1 MYRDILK
8 NKFGTIKVKEGETKR
23 KPYVHQKEA
32 MNKLSKA
39 VLEIDDYKGLLVIPT
54 GGGKTLTAVQWIL
67 KNVLNNG
74 SKVLWIAHRHEL
86 LDQALKTFIDNSYEN
101 LMSKKK
107 SYNYRVLSGKHDR
120 SCNISSSDDLIIAS
134 KDSLRAGLDYLV
146 KNWVKKTKEEI
157 FIVIDEAHHSTAK
170 GYKKIIK
177 DVEENAKGKVKL
189 LGLTATP
196 FRTADSEK
204 GALKRV
210 YKDDITYSIDLRTLI
225 NKDILAKPLTSEMK
239 SNVEVA
245 IDLNEDELR
254 NIRNKDNLP
263 DSIINQII
271 KNKDRNR
278 MIVEHYIK
286 NKEKY
291 GKTLVFAINQNH
303 AIELKS
309 VFEKHGVKADF
320 IISGIETDFTKVSI
334 SNEEK
339 ERIIKDFKDGD
350 LEVLVNVNMLT
361 EGTDIPNVHTV
372 FLARPTTSAILM
384 TQMIG
389 RALRGKAA
397 GGTEEAYIVSFVDDW
412 KNKIS
417 WVSPNELIEDMY
429 SEDESL
435 VERSKRVVERISIKA
450 IEDFAKYIDE
460 SVDESKFTNISFI
473 DRIPVGL
480 YSFEITVKLDNDDED
495 KRICDIL
502 VYDCFSEKLEQFI
515 EDLDEIFEEL
525 SLSEEDDLSEKEID
539 KVLKIAKENY
549 LSKCDTSI
557 ACKENDIK
565 DIILYYGQTGEKPV
579 LVPFENREKFDV
591 SKIAEEIFNKD
602 LGVKAKRELINK
614 YWNDE
619 GNYLKLFYNGNHK
632 LFVSLIDDCLYA
644 LEEEDESDNSSLTM
658 KEEEDN
664 LDYSRYD
671 EKEYREHMSLVELEK
686 CDPEYY
692 EKLRNEVFKKYSY
705 GDGLYKSATG
715 LYIGSK
721 KSEFEIDHKIP
732 MSKGGLTNLENL
744 QLLSRGENRRKGN
757 KSWDEFLEKEKKLR
771 SEKITESQKDEIK
784 NLIIEN
790 PKEAIKICES
800 LLKNTNDNKI
810 LLYLAEAYLEKGEYK
825 KTIETAK
832 NGLKEFSDLS
842 KYTNENVYG
851 NNVIGSAYFS
861 LGELDKA
868 IVYFKKTLRLEKYNV
883 YALENLG
890 DIYWDKEEYAEARK
904 YYEIIAFNEEEDNET
919 RALIFG
925 KIGMLALNCLDKPRI
940 ALNSFRKG
948 IELDYT
954 YYYNYVGLAEYYISQ
969 KLFEKAKEELNAYF
983 EIGEKNVDTLITL
996 SKIYKGLKDYKKIEE
1011 TLLEAKNLEPENPK
1025 ALQYLALEMERKR
1038 RYESAVEYYKKALD
1052 IEGDNDIFWN
1062 DLGVVYEKNKEYLKA
1077 KKCYEKALELY
1088 AWDLYENNLKIINKK
1103 INKSIK

>member
-1 MYRDILK
+1 MYSNILK
-8 NKFGTIKVKEGETKR
+8 NKFGTIKVREGEAKR

-32 MNKLSKA
+32 MSKLTKA
-39 VLEIDDYKGLLVIPT
+39 VEAVDDYKGLLVIPT

-67 KNVLNNG
+67 KNVLNKG

-86 LDQALKTFIDNSYEN
+86 LDQALKTFMDNSYEN
-101 LMSKKK
+101 LIPKKK
-107 SYNYRVLSGKHDR
+107 SYNYRILSGKHDR
-120 SCNISSSDDLIIAS
+120 SCNIAPSDDLIIAS
-134 KDSLRAGLDYLV
+134 KDSLRSGLDYLV
-146 KNWVKKTKEEI
+146 KNWVKKIQEEI

-177 DVEENAKGKVKL
+177 AVEENAKGSVKL

-225 NKDILAKPLTSEMK
+225 NKDILAKPVTSEMK
-239 SNVEVA
+239 SNVEVV
-245 IDLNEDELR
+245 IDLSEDELR

-263 DSIINQII
+263 DNIINQII

-278 MIVEHYIK
+278 MIVEHYLK
-286 NKEKY
+286 NREKY

-320 IISGIETDFTKVSI
+320 IISGLETEFTRISV

-339 ERIIKDFKDGD
+339 ERIIRDFKEGD

-361 EGTDIPNVHTV
+361 EGTDIPNAHTV
-372 FLARPTTSAILM
+372 FLARQTTSAILM

-429 SEDESL
+429 LEEENL
-435 VERSKRVVERISIKA
+435 VDRSKRAVERISIKA

-460 SVDESKFTNISFI
+460 SVDENKFTDLSFI
-473 DRIPVGL
+473 ERIPVGL
-480 YSFEITVKLDNDDED
+480 YSFEITVKMDNDDED

-502 VYDCFSEKLEQFI
+502 VYDCFSKKLQQFI
-515 EDLDEIFEEL
+515 EDLDEIFNEL
-525 SLSEEDDLSEKEID
+525 SLSELDDLSEEEID
-539 KVLKIAKENY
+539 EVLKVAKESY

-565 DIILYYGQTGEKPV
+565 DIILYYAQTGEKPV

-591 SKIAEEIFNKD
+591 SKIAKEVFDKD

-632 LFVSLIDDCLYA
+632 LFVSLIDDCLYR
-644 LEEEDESDNSSLTM
+644 LEEGEEDNINSI
-658 KEEEDN
+658 EADN
-664 LDYSRYD
+664 LDYDRYSGA
-671 EKEYREHMSLVELEK
+671 EAREHMSLIELEK

-692 EKLRNEVFKKYSY
+692 DKLRNDVFEKYSC

-715 LYIGSK
+715 LFISSNKGQ
-721 KSEFEIDHKIP
+721 FEIDHRVP

-744 QLLSRGENRRKGN
+744 QLLERGENRRKGN
-757 KSWDEFLEKEKKLR
+757 KPWDEFLEKEKELR
-771 SEKITESQKDEIK
+771 SQKITESQKDEIT
-784 NLIIEN
+784 NLIVDN
-790 PKEAIKICES
+790 PKEAIKTCEA
-800 LLKNTNDNKI
+800 LLRNTNDNEI
-810 LLYLAEAYLEKGEYK
+810 LLYLAEAYLENGEYEK
-825 KTIETAK
+825 AIETAK
-832 NGLKEFSDLS
+832 NGLKEFSDVN
-842 KYTNENVYG
+842 KYVNENVYG
-851 NNVIGSAYFS
+851 NNIIGSAYFS

-868 IVYFKKTLRLEKYNV
+868 IVYFKKVLELEKNHTYS
-883 YALENLG
+883 LENLG
-890 DIYWDKEEYAEARK
+890 DIYWDKADYTEARK
-904 YYEIIAFNEEEDNET
+904 YYEMIAFNEETNKEV
-919 RALIFG
+919 RSSVFS
-925 KIGMLALNCLDKPRI
+925 KIGWLALNAMDKPRI

-954 YYYNYVGLAEYYISQ
+954 YYDNYVGLAEYYINQ
-969 KLFEKAKEELNAYF
+969 KSFEKAKEELDSYF
-983 EIGEKNVDTLITL
+983 EIGEKNVSTLITL

-1011 TLLEAKNLEPENPK
+1011 VLIEAEKLEPKNTKVLEA
-1025 ALQYLALEMERKR
+1025 LAEEMNRKR
-1038 RYESAVEYYKKALD
+1038 RYSAAIDYYEKALE
-1052 IEGDNDIFWN
+1052 IEDDNDVFWN
-1062 DLGVVYEKNKEYLKA
+1062 NLGVSYERNKEILKA
-1077 KKCYEKALELY
+1077 KKCYEKAFELY
-1088 AWDLYENNLKIINKK
+1088 ECDLYKNNLKIINKK
-1103 INKSIK
+1103 VKK